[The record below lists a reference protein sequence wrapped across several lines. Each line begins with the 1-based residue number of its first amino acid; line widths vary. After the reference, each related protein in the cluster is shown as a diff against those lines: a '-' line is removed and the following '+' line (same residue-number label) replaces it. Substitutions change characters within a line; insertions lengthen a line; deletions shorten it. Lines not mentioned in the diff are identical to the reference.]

1 MSGSENLIHTGQLSL
16 DGRWRWDGTTWV
28 PVVPARHPAVVR
40 RRKLMVWWLTSTSS
54 LLVVLVAVAAILAYQ
69 QIQLGRTGLGCLP
82 SDFPTFPKTT
92 VLEVDQS
99 FEMPVQGDTGSC
111 RMRLSSAESFD
122 SVNSFFRHRL
132 DLGDWMYTRYSEDPG
147 GAIINFRLRSRALTY
162 GVVTVHKQPVSTTFE
177 IELFS

>member
-1 MSGSENLIHTGQLSL
+1 MSGSENPIHTGALAL

-28 PVVPARHPAVVR
+28 PFVPARHPAVVR
-40 RRKLMVWWLTSTSS
+40 RRKLMVWWLISTSS
-54 LLVVLVAVAAILAYQ
+54 LLVVLLAVAAILAYQ

-111 RMRLSSAESFD
+111 RMRLSSTERFD
-122 SVNSFFRHRL
+122 HVNSFFRQRL
-132 DLGDWMYTRYSEDPG
+132 NSADWMYTRYSADPG
-147 GAIINFRLRSRALTY
+147 GAITNFQLRSRALTY
-162 GVVTVHKQPVSTTFE
+162 GVVTVHKQPIGTAFA
-177 IELFS
+177 